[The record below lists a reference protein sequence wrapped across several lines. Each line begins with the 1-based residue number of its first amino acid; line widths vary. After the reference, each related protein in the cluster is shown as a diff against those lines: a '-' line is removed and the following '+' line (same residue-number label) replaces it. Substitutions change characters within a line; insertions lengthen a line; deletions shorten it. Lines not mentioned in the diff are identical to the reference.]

1 MTNGYG
7 AHMGIGSC
15 STTSE
20 YTLGKAPVAG
30 IDKELGSELNRLGRR
45 RMCYSAPSRSHDFS
59 RFYLG
64 WKKVS
69 IALDDLDLEH

>member
-20 YTLGKAPVAG
+20 YTLGKAPVAS
-30 IDKELGSELNRLGRR
+30 IDKELGSELDHFG
-45 RMCYSAPSRSHDFS
+45 
-59 RFYLG
+59 
-64 WKKVS
+64 
-69 IALDDLDLEH
+69 